1 MDKLLQTFKVLLS
14 ISLIFALSCTKR
26 ESGSTTSP
34 ATDGTLKAL
43 KEQGTLTA
51 ITDFNS
57 TNYFIYRGLP
67 MGYQY
72 ELLKAFA
79 DELQVKLRIVV
90 SNDLEQSFELLNN
103 KKADLL
109 AINLT
114 VTKQREKT
122 IDFSLPHSQTR
133 QVLVQRKP
141 DNWRKLSAHELEDT
155 LIRNQLELAGKV
167 VYVQRNSAYATRIH
181 NLAEE
186 IGQNIHIVEVG
197 QRQDEELIRLVA
209 NGDIDYTIA
218 DENIARVNATYFPS
232 IDVETAISFP
242 QNLAWG
248 LRPESD
254 SLRIEVNQWLKH
266 FKTTSRYHV
275 IYQKYFRNARSVFA
289 NHKEYHASLNG
300 GISPYDRFFKRESE
314 KIDWDWRLL
323 AALAFQE
330 SRFLP
335 EVESWAGAF
344 GLMQL
349 MPNTANR
356 FGVNKNSSVEAQ
368 IEAGVKFLKW
378 LDTRFVNRGMTDEE
392 ERIKFVLG
400 AYNVGLGHIL
410 DARRLAEKYGKDPNI
425 WEGNVDQFILKKSD
439 PTYFT
444 DDVVYYGYCR
454 GEETYRYVHDIIE
467 RWHHYQNTK

>member
-1 MDKLLQTFKVLLS
+1 LEKFIQAIKVLFILGLVFAAGCNKPKTETDA
-14 ISLIFALSCTKR
+14 SL
-26 ESGSTTSP
+26 
-34 ATDGTLKAL
+34 TDGTLQSIR
-43 KEQGTLTA
+43 EQGTLTA

-79 DELQVKLRIVV
+79 DDLQVKLRIVV
-90 SNDLEQSFELLNN
+90 SNDLEKSFELLKNRN
-103 KKADLL
+103 ADLL
-109 AINLT
+109 AVNLT
-114 VTKQREKT
+114 VTKHREKT

-141 DNWRKLSAHELEDT
+141 DNWSVLSQRALEDT
-155 LIRNQLELAGKV
+155 LIRNQLELANKV
-167 VYVQRNSAYATRIH
+167 VYVQRNSSYATRIH

-186 IGQNIHIVEVG
+186 IGQNIHIVEVA
-197 QRQDEELIRLVA
+197 QQQDEELIRLVA

-218 DENIARVNATYFPS
+218 DENIAKVNATYFPS

-254 SLRIEVNQWLKH
+254 SLRYTVNKWLAH

-275 IYQKYFRNARSVFA
+275 IYQKYFRNSRSVFA
-289 NHKEYHASLNG
+289 NHAEYRASLDG
-300 GISPYDRFFKRESE
+300 AISPYDETFKEESK

-330 SRFLP
+330 SRFMP
-335 EVESWAGAF
+335 HVESWAGAF

-356 FGVNKNSSVEAQ
+356 FGVTKKSPVENQ

-378 LDTRFVNRGMTDEE
+378 LDTRFVNREMENEE